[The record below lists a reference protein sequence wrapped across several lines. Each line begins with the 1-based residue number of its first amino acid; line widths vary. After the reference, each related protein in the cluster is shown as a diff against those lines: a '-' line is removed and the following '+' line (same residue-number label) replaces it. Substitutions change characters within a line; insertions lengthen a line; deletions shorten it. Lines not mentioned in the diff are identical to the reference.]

1 MINVCVAAGDPDHVE
16 GTGALFRINM
26 RTVRAGDTEVKVQE
40 SSSMRNGN
48 NAEITMN
55 MVVNGIVEV
64 K

>member
-1 MINVCVAAGDPDHVE
+1 MWE

-48 NAEITMN
+48 NAEITIN
-55 MVVNGIVEV
+55 GVVNGIVEV